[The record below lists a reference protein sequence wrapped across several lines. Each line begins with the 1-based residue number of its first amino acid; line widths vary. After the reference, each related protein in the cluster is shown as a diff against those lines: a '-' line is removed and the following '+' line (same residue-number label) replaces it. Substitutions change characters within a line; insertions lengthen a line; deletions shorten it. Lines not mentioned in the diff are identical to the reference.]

1 MNYLFCYD
9 IINTHKRN
17 QISTALEQFGFRIQK
32 SVFQCDVSSEKA
44 EEIKTA
50 LLALIDKKH
59 DSLFFCPICDA
70 CLENVRIIGDKTMLK
85 TENFEIL

>member
-9 IINTHKRN
+9 ITNTHKRN
-17 QISTALEQFGFRIQK
+17 QISTALEQFGLRVQK
-32 SVFQCDVSSEKA
+32 SVFHCDLPAEKA

-50 LLALIDKKH
+50 LLALIDKKN

-70 CLENVRIIGDKTMLK
+70 CLEKARVIGDKTMLQ
-85 TENFEIL
+85 TESFEIL

>member
-9 IINTHKRN
+9 IADTRKRKK
-17 QISTALEQFGFRIQK
+17 ISTELEQVGLRIQK
-32 SVFQCDVSSEKA
+32 SVFQCDVPAEKA

-50 LLALIDKKH
+50 LLTLIDKKE

-70 CLENVRIIGDKTMLK
+70 CLEKVRIIGDKTMLQ
-85 TENFEIL
+85 TASFEIL